1 MNLQNICTYKN
12 AARVPAL
19 FILFVLV
26 HVAIAQGA
34 DRLLVQPREEG
45 LAKSKAMVIDQYQ
58 TYELRKGQITITPQ
72 IVPESFTATAGK
84 AAVRDSKTNAFL
96 VSFFSDVNYEVILD
110 SVDTQPDGTKI
121 ISGKIKDHNLRT
133 FTMTIASDGFIIT
146 LQDMNRQVLYRAVGN
161 TLSGLGTV
169 TEIDMKK
176 IPPMIR

>member
-12 AARVPAL
+12 AAWVPAL

-26 HVAIAQGA
+26 YVAIAHGA
-34 DRLLVQPREEG
+34 DQWLVQPREEG
-45 LAKSKAMVIDQYQ
+45 LAKSKAMVISQYQ
-58 TYELRKGQITITPQ
+58 PYELRKGQITITPQ
-72 IVPESFTATAGK
+72 IIPESFTAAASR
-84 AAVRDSKTNAFL
+84 AAVGDSETNAFL
-96 VSFFSDVNYEVILD
+96 VSFFADVNYEVILD
-110 SVDTQPDGTKI
+110 SVNTQTDGTKI

-133 FTMTIASDGFIIT
+133 FTMTIAPDGFIIT

-161 TLSGLGTV
+161 TLSGSGTV